1 MEQVGES
8 NAEGMINWAEIPYGE
23 YEIVE
28 IEAPTYKNDKGEV
41 KSYQKLREPI
51 KVTINKDNQ
60 TVNLT
65 VENNKSGWILP
76 ATGGIGT
83 ILFTVVGL
91 VLMGHVYVLK
101 KESSISALI

>member
-1 MEQVGES
+1 
-8 NAEGMINWAEIPYGE
+8 MINWGNIPYGE

-28 IEAPTYKNDKGEV
+28 IEAPKYTDKGEV

-51 KVTINKDNQ
+51 KVKIDKDNQ
-60 TVNLT
+60 TVKLT

-91 VLMGHVYVLK
+91 VLMGAAFRFLRRK
-101 KESSISALI
+101 A

>member
-1 MEQVGES
+1 
-8 NAEGMINWAEIPYGE
+8 MINWNNIPYGE

-28 IEAPTYKNDKGEV
+28 IEAPKYTDKGEV

-51 KVTINKDNQ
+51 KVKIDKDNQ
-60 TVNLT
+60 TVKLT

-83 ILFTVVGL
+83 ILFTVVTCINGRS
-91 VLMGHVYVLK
+91 VYVLK
-101 KESSISALI
+101 KKSLISVRV